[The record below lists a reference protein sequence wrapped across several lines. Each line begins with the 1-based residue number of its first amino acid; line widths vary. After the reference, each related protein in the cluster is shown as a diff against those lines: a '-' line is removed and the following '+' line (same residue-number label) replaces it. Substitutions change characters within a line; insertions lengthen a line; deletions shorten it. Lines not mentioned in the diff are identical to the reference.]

1 MNRDSQR
8 LEGIVDEAVSA
19 IRLIFQPGEHTD
31 GEVVAARIGSSVL
44 ATWAK
49 LKQSER
55 AQEAVYFAMARELA
69 EDRDQLAKYIEMTLP
84 DVPLVRVLDAKKL
97 PAPKSKTKK

>member
-1 MNRDSQR
+1 MDRDSKR
-8 LEGIVDEAVSA
+8 LEPIIDPAINA
-19 IRLIFQPGEHTD
+19 IRSILTDGEHTD
-31 GEVVAARIGSSVL
+31 NEITAARIASSVL
-44 ATWAK
+44 ATWSK

-69 EDRDQLAKYIEMTLP
+69 QDQEQLAKYISMTLP

-97 PAPKSKTKK
+97 PAPKKK